1 MKPILFNTEMVKAI
15 LEGRKTVTRRVIK
28 PPNPFRSDNYK
39 QGRYGLWIDET
50 TDNGDKCGH
59 IKDYSVSPCWQTFS
73 YYIKNCAPYKVGD
86 VLYVHE
92 SAKITGYGGGDKGYY
107 VDCQFCD
114 DTKERFYVPFD
125 EYKRIMNKC
134 VMMWN
139 GDDPYKHP
147 KFSPY
152 WLTKHES
159 RIFLRVTDV
168 RVERLQDMTED
179 DVCSEGAE
187 NLINF
192 CEHMDYSVVP
202 PEPCYNT
209 CNVCKDCII
218 DHSYPKLFG
227 RQIWDPTIKK
237 NDLDRYGWE
246 ANPWVWVI
254 EFARMQKAEI
264 NE

>member
-1 MKPILFNTEMVKAI
+1 MKQILFNTEMVRAI
-15 LEGRKTVTRRVIK
+15 LDGRKTVTRRVIK
-28 PPNPFRSDNYK
+28 GARSSFHFFDLDTDPDICSVNRWGDEVPKTVKGLFATFEADDSFPFEFPMFK
-39 QGRYGLWIDET
+39 
-50 TDNGDKCGH
+50 
-59 IKDYSVSPCWQTFS
+59 
-73 YYIKNCAPYKVGD
+73 APYQVGD
-86 VLYVHE
+86 VLYVRE

-134 VMMWN
+134 EMMWN

-168 RVERLQDMTED
+168 KVERLRDGFNED
-179 DVCSEGAE
+179 KELIKEGMGNGDPWAE
-187 NLINF
+187 LYKFSRLWDSTIN
-192 CEHMDYSVVP
+192 
-202 PEPCYNT
+202 
-209 CNVCKDCII
+209 
-218 DHSYPKLFG
+218 
-227 RQIWDPTIKK
+227 KK
-237 NDLDRYGWE
+237 DLDKYGWN

-254 EFARMQKAEI
+254 EFERIEKGDSE
-264 NE
+264 